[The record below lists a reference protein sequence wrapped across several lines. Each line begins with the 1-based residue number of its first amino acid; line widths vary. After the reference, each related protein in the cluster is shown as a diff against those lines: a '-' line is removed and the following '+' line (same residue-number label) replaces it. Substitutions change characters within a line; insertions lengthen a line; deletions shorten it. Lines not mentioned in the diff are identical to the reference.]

1 MTLPLPPHAPL
12 LAGVIDRA
20 DGVMRYAGAQ
30 PRAPLVDLVEVR
42 VDLFDPPVAISPAC
56 AAACARL
63 EADGVPVLVTIRLAA
78 EGGRWTAPDAER
90 LPLLRQ
96 ALEVASIV
104 DVEASSPLAAEVAA
118 LAHARGATVI
128 ASYHDFARTPSID
141 ELVRIA
147 DSCRAAGGDVAKI
160 ATTVAA
166 DADRD
171 ALYALLARRPERT
184 CAIAMGAGAEALRIE
199 LPARGSLL
207 AYGYLDRPTAPGQLS
222 AATMDER
229 LRAACPTY
237 RKGP

>member
-1 MTLPLPPHAPL
+1 MTLPPYAPL
-12 LAGVIDRA
+12 LVGVLDHA
-20 DGVMRYAGAQ
+20 DGVLRYAEAR
-30 PRAPLVDLVEVR
+30 PRALVVDLVEVR
-42 VDLFDPPVAISPAC
+42 VDLFDPSVGLSPAC

-78 EGGRWTAPDAER
+78 EGGRWTAPDADR
-90 LPLLRQ
+90 LPLYRQ
-96 ALEVASIV
+96 ALAVASMV

-128 ASYHDFARTPSID
+128 ASCHDFARTPPAD
-141 ELVRIA
+141 ELVGIA
-147 DSCRAAGGDVAKI
+147 DACRAVGGDVAKI
-160 ATTVAA
+160 ATMIAT

-207 AYGYLDRPTAPGQLS
+207 AYGYLDRPTAPGQMS

-229 LRAACPTY
+229 LRAACPPY
-237 RKGP
+237 AARR